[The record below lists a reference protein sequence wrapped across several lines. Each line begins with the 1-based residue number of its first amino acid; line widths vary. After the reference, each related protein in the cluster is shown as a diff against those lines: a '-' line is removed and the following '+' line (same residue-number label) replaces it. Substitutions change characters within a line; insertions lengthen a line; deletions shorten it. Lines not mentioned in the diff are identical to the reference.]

1 MSYKEYRFPLNGSD
15 PDNQRALREII
26 ESNASSFDDYLLS
39 SHSGDSQYSVNDG
52 TFEVIEI
59 GERFFSYKVDMQYFA
74 GCKDMNFED
83 TLEGTIEY
91 EILEG
96 HIVIRLDETAW
107 DVR

>member
-1 MSYKEYRFPLNGSD
+1 MGRNDLLIRTFP
-15 PDNQRALREII
+15 
-26 ESNASSFDDYLLS
+26 SSFDDYLLS

-59 GERFFSYKVDMQYFA
+59 GKRFFSYKVDMQYFA